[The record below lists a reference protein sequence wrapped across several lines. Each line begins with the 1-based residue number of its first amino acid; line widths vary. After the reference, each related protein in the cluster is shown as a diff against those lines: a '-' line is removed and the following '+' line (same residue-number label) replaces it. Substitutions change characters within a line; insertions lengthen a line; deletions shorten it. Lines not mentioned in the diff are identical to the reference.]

1 MGTGILFGEIIC
13 DDAPESKKGRETYMA
28 KYVGVSKSVI
38 QRLPRYHRYLK
49 DLLDRGVHRISSCEL
64 AQLMKLT
71 ASQIRQDLNCFGG
84 FGQQGYG
91 YNVDALYEEIGNIL
105 GLNRGLKAVMLGA
118 GNLGMALINYIN
130 FNAKGFQLIG
140 IFEANEALIGQTV
153 HGLTIRSH
161 TELEDFCKKHHPD
174 VAILCLPREEV
185 QAESERL
192 VNCGVRGFWNFSHY
206 DLFMDHKDKDIVVN
220 NVHLG
225 DSLMTLC
232 YQVNEMDRT

>member
-1 MGTGILFGEIIC
+1 
-13 DDAPESKKGRETYMA
+13 MA
-28 KYVGVSKSVI
+28 KYTGVSKSVI
-38 QRLPRYHRYLK
+38 QRLPRYRRYLK
-49 DLLDRGVHRISSCEL
+49 DLLERGIHRISSYEL

-105 GLNRGLKAVMLGA
+105 GLHQGLKAILIGA
-118 GNLGMALINYIN
+118 GNLGMALVNYMN
-130 FNAKGFQLIG
+130 FTEKGFQLVG
-140 IFEANEALIGQTV
+140 IFETNEQLIGQTI
-153 HGLTIRSH
+153 HGVTIRSSK
-161 TELEDFCKKHHPD
+161 ELEDFCHKHQPD

-185 QAESERL
+185 QKESERL
-192 VNCGVRGFWNFSHY
+192 INCGVRGFWNFSHH
-206 DLFMDHKDKDIVVN
+206 DLFVNHPDKDIVVN

-232 YQVNEMDRT
+232 YQVNEMDRK

>member
-1 MGTGILFGEIIC
+1 
-13 DDAPESKKGRETYMA
+13 MA
-28 KYVGVSKSVI
+28 KYEGVSKSVI

-49 DLLDRGVHRISSCEL
+49 DLLEKGVHRISSCEL
-64 AQLMKLT
+64 SNLMRLT

-91 YNVDALYEEIGNIL
+91 YNVDALYEEIGKIL
-105 GLNRGLKAVMLGA
+105 GLDQNLKAVLLGA
-118 GNLGMALINYIN
+118 GNLGMALVNYIN
-130 FNAKGFQLIG
+130 FNDKGFQLIG
-140 IFEANEALIGQTV
+140 IFETNQKLIGQAV
-153 HGLTIRSH
+153 KGITIRSSND
-161 TELEDFCKKHHPD
+161 LEEFCKIHKPD

-185 QAESERL
+185 QKESEKL

-206 DLFMDHKDKDIVVN
+206 DLFMDYKDKDIVVN

-232 YQVNEMDRT
+232 YQVNEMDRH

>member
-1 MGTGILFGEIIC
+1 
-13 DDAPESKKGRETYMA
+13 MA
-28 KYVGVSKSVI
+28 KYNGVSKSVI
-38 QRLPRYHRYLK
+38 QRLPRYHRYLR
-49 DLLDRGVHRISSCEL
+49 DLLERGVHRISSTEL

-105 GLNRGLKAVMLGA
+105 GLKQGLKAVLIGA
-118 GNLGMALINYIN
+118 GNLGMALVNYIN
-130 FNAKGFQLIG
+130 FQEKGFQLVG
-140 IFEANEALIGQTV
+140 IFEASEKLIGQTV
-153 HGLTIRSH
+153 HGLTIRS
-161 TELEDFCKKHHPD
+161 EKEIEDFCGKHKPD
-174 VAILCLPREEV
+174 VAILCMPREEA
-185 QAESERL
+185 QRIGDRL

-206 DLFMDHKDKDIVVN
+206 DLFMDYKERDIVVN